1 VDDFGPFAAAVAA
14 ALSPT
19 GPDAMIFPQDN
30 DTPPDSADDFGPFA
44 AAVAAALASLASKEA
59 SCACT
64 FSCLPVAVRK
74 CGTQKKKK
82 KKKKKQNLNSKE
94 ALPSKEAYSGFNVSS
109 VQRFAVP
116 RKQTVPSRDIAVGI
130 SSTAE
135 FMQPLV
141 LTIIVATHYN
151 VLAIKDCAVLS
162 IWHTGCDPPLR
173 DHYCKPWMSG
183 RETFC

>member
-30 DTPPDSADDFGPFA
+30 DTPPDSVDDFGPFA
-44 AAVAAALASLASKEA
+44 AAVAAALASLASKEVT
-59 SCACT
+59 CACT
-64 FSCLPVAVRK
+64 FSCLPVAVRE
-74 CGTQKKKK
+74 CGEPKQKKKK
-82 KKKKKQNLNSKE
+82 QKLNSKG
-94 ALPSKEAYSGFNVSS
+94 ALPSKEAYSGFDVSS

-116 RKQTVPSRDIAVGI
+116 RKQTVPSRDMAVGI
-130 SSTAE
+130 SSSAK

-141 LTIIVATHYN
+141 LAIIVATHYI

-162 IWHTGCDPPLR
+162 IYHTGCDPPLR
-173 DHYCKPWMSG
+173 DHSCKPWMSA
-183 RETFC
+183 RIHSAEL